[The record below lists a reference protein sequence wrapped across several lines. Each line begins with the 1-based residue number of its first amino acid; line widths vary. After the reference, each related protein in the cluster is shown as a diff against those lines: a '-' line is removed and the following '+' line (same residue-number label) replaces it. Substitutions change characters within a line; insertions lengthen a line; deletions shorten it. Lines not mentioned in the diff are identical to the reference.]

1 VADAEPVDGAPA
13 LQVIRAGLLDLLV
26 DQGRHGWQRFGMPQG
41 GPADAESY
49 RVAAILAGGGTGA
62 ESLAAIEVTAA
73 GPVLEAV
80 GSACRLAV
88 VSAGEADVTVQR
100 GDGGDEPVPPFTS
113 VTLRPGD
120 RLAIGRIG
128 HVLRAYIAVRGGID
142 VPPQLGSRS
151 TCLRGGTTGLLA
163 RPLRPGDLL
172 PLDASACEPRGP
184 ERSMAP
190 PAILFDRSPL
200 AILDGPQK
208 DHLRRADARSLLRK
222 TTVFRAAA
230 AIDRT
235 GIRLEGPAF
244 PLRFGADVASQGCP
258 AGALQVTGDG
268 SAILLGPDRGTTG
281 GYAIPAVVASWDL
294 PRLGRIRPG
303 GIVRFD
309 HVDSVDLA
317 EATGTIRARAIEELA
332 ETVTY
337 VF

>member
-1 VADAEPVDGAPA
+1 MADAERSDAAPA

-26 DQGRHGWQRFGMPQG
+26 DPGRRGWQRFGMPQG

-49 RVAAILAGGGTGA
+49 GVAAILAGGAGT
-62 ESLAAIEVTAA
+62 ESAAATEVTAA

-80 GSACRLAV
+80 GGACRVAV
-88 VSAGEADVTVQR
+88 ACAGEVAATVQR
-100 GDGGDEPVPPFTS
+100 GDGTKEPVPPFTS
-113 VTLRPGD
+113 ATLRPGD
-120 RLAIGRIG
+120 RLAIGLVR
-128 HVLRAYIAVRGGID
+128 HVLRAYVAVRGGID

-163 RPLRPGDLL
+163 RALRPGDLL
-172 PLDASACEPRGP
+172 PLDPSACEPRGP
-184 ERSMAP
+184 ERTMVAP
-190 PAILFDRSPL
+190 AFLSDRSPL

-208 DHLRRADARSLLRK
+208 DRLRRADAHALLRK

-235 GIRLEGPAF
+235 GIRLEGPPF

-258 AGALQVTGDG
+258 AGALQVVGDG

-309 HVDSVDLA
+309 HVDSLELA
-317 EATGTIRARAIEELA
+317 EAARTIRARAMDGLA
-332 ETVTY
+332 DAVTY